1 MGTCILYNNAS
12 DRRVLNKNLTQIAS
26 YSIEYKGDID
36 VLQPKIVLAYDQNI
50 LASNYCFIQEL
61 GRYYYMG
68 SPVLVRQMAIIQC
81 EIDVLMTYRQ
91 QITNCE
97 CICDRSESK
106 YNLYLNDGM
115 YRGYQFDTVVTRVF
129 PQGFDKSLQFILAVG
144 G

>member
-26 YSIEYKGDID
+26 YGIEYKGDID
-36 VLQPKIVLAYDQNI
+36 VLRPKIVLAYDQNI
-50 LASNYCFIQEL
+50 LSSNYCYIQEL
-61 GRYYYMG
+61 GRYYYMN

-91 QITNCE
+91 QIANCE

-115 YRGYQFDTVVTRVF
+115 YRGYQFDTVVTRLF
-129 PQGFDKSLQFILAVG
+129 PQGFDKSLQYILAVG